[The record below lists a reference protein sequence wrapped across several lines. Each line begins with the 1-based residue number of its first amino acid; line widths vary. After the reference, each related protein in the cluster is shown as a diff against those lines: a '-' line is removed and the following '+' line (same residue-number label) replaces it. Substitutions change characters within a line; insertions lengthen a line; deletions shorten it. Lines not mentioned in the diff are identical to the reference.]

1 MKTGNLNGRFWLNDT
16 DEELGFKYT
25 DVAKLEREEVESY
38 FDMVAKDYAR
48 AMVNW
53 GYCMP
58 EILSNAVIANG
69 GVVPSSNLKVRKFSL
84 PEVIQPFMHRIWM
97 MVVG

>member
-69 GVVPSSNLKVRKFSL
+69 GVVPSSNLKVSGNIRDYLILTEVRFLFHFSL
-84 PEVIQPFMHRIWM
+84 
-97 MVVG
+97 G